1 MNLNKKRLIVT
12 SGTTHTIEF
21 VALLKH
27 LEEKNQLDSQTNQTS
42 QDNTVYTDYLVFA
55 EFCLPNNPQ
64 KLAEFEQLTANIA
77 QYIWKWESITSLND
91 NSFWTAEST
100 QEQRETFVKE
110 KIKVAVF
117 DEVFIVNNI
126 VPTNDLLLRTYKT
139 AKKIS
144 IGDLGLYHNQI
155 EIDFVPIDAVYLS
168 LPVEY
173 ERIPKKTPFGVIPK
187 KKLIEVFEE
196 CKEYFLS
203 QIKNI
208 PFDTAKNNI
217 LLQTS
222 NHTESTLIPSLE
234 EEIAYYEMGITP
246 YIQPYIALNTVVY
259 IKPHPRQ
266 SFGQSDKIANILTT
280 KYKIQVYVFE
290 DKNIATLPVE
300 LLCLV
305 FKFNKIVTLLSYS
318 AIFLKYLYN
327 IDAIVGDNP
336 KLWLFFGQKTAY
348 AQGYCRFISIMHNR
362 LAAWDEQSILF
373 LYHEVGEFFPR
384 PKISLKRK
392 IIKLFPHSL
401 KKALKKIIQRKKK

>member
-27 LEEKNQLDSQTNQTS
+27 LEEKNNFVNQA
-42 QDNTVYTDYLVFA
+42 NKNHIIYTDYLVFA
-55 EFCLPNNPQ
+55 EFCLPNNPE
-64 KLAEFEQLTANIA
+64 KLAEFEQLTTNIA
-77 QYIWKWESITSLND
+77 QYIWKWESISSLND
-91 NSFWTAEST
+91 NSFWTPEST
-100 QEQRETFVKE
+100 QEQREAFVRE
-110 KIKVAVF
+110 KLNVAVF
-117 DEVFIVNNI
+117 DEIFIVNNI

-155 EIDFVPIDAVYLS
+155 EIDFVPIDAVFLS

-173 ERIPKKTPFGVIPK
+173 ERIPKKISFGVIPRK
-187 KKLIEVFEE
+187 YLIEVFEE
-196 CKEYFLS
+196 CKEYFLP

-208 PFDTAKNNI
+208 PFDTTKNNI

-234 EEIAYYEMGITP
+234 EEIAYYEMGIIP
-246 YIQPYIALNTVVY
+246 HIQTNIASNTVVY

-266 SFGQSDKIANILTT
+266 SFGQSDKIAHILTT
-280 KYKIQVYVFE
+280 KYNIEIYIFE

-318 AIFLKYLYN
+318 AVFLKYLYN

-348 AQGYCRFISIMHNR
+348 AQGYCRFISIMHSR
-362 LAAWDEQSILF
+362 LATWDEQTILF
-373 LYHEVGEFFPR
+373 PYHEVGEFFPR

-401 KKALKKIIQRKKK
+401 KTVIKKIIQRKKK